1 MIYITGASPLSFVL
15 LWLTAPLQDSS
26 TPTLTV
32 VTSSSA
38 QLDSIVARRTTLR
51 LSSSI
56 TVRSSLVSSELLLID
71 RPAGLYFDMS
81 ESLRVNYAHLWLSL
95 LSPSSPSVE
104 LDRRK
109 YAYLAG
115 NIDESLYPI
124 FQAAITGRAS
134 LETSVGADGGKP
146 GSMMELGD
154 LTREETREIRRAVV
168 QEGLMTSIFDLLRRV
183 PRRILMVLKVK

>member
-1 MIYITGASPLSFVL
+1 MA
-15 LWLTAPLQDSS
+15 A
-26 TPTLTV
+26 
-32 VTSSSA
+32 TSSSA
-38 QLDSIVARRTTLR
+38 LHDPTAARHTTLR
-51 LSSSI
+51 SSCSI
-56 TVRSSLVSSELLLID
+56 TVRVSSLAKDLAPTTRST
-71 RPAGLYFDMS
+71 GLYFDMS

-154 LTREETREIRRAVV
+154 LTREETVEIRRAVV
-168 QEGLMTSIFDLLRRV
+168 QEGGLMRSIFDLLRRV

>member
-1 MIYITGASPLSFVL
+1 M
-15 LWLTAPLQDSS
+15 
-26 TPTLTV
+26 
-32 VTSSSA
+32 
-38 QLDSIVARRTTLR
+38 
-51 LSSSI
+51 
-56 TVRSSLVSSELLLID
+56 
-71 RPAGLYFDMS
+71 
-81 ESLRVNYAHLWLSL
+81 NYAHLWLSL

-154 LTREETREIRRAVV
+154 LTREETVEIRRAVV
-168 QEGLMTSIFDLLRRV
+168 QEGGLMRSIFDLLRRV